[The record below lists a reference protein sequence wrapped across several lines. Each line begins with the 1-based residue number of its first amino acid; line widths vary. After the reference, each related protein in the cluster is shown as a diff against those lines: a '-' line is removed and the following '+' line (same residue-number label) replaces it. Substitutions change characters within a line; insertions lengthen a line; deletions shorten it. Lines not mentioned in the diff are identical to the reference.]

1 METARLE
8 GQARLVAQVISK
20 GLCVRCGACV
30 GLCPYFDY
38 FDGKVMVTDP
48 CPAGTFQCLQI
59 CPRAGYSDTSPVTGE
74 TTGDI
79 GPYREILI
87 ARSTDETIRSRSQYG
102 GVVSALVIFA
112 LEKRRIESAVL
123 TDVGDSLAPKGK
135 RVQMK
140 KEVLE
145 CAGSRYSASGSL
157 SEMNR
162 AIKRGH
168 RRLGVV
174 GLPCQMEALA
184 RMRLMRP
191 DGNERA
197 EAVALRI
204 GLFCTWAIDYSQ
216 LEAYLIRQEVEAP
229 LLKFDIPPPPSEQF
243 KVLTAAGWTHFP
255 LSDVRQ
261 MVQNGCSLC
270 EDMTAEQAD
279 ISVGTVEGQEGWNTV
294 IVRTD
299 TGSQLVKRAVEE
311 GWLETGRLSDENL
324 DHLKE
329 AARNKR
335 ERARRVAIESSESN
349 E

>member
-1 METARLE
+1 
-8 GQARLVAQVISK
+8 
-20 GLCVRCGACV
+20 
-30 GLCPYFDY
+30 
-38 FDGKVMVTDP
+38 
-48 CPAGTFQCLQI
+48 
-59 CPRAGYSDTSPVTGE
+59 
-74 TTGDI
+74 
-79 GPYREILI
+79 
-87 ARSTDETIRSRSQYG
+87 
-102 GVVSALVIFA
+102 
-112 LEKRRIESAVL
+112 
-123 TDVGDSLAPKGK
+123 
-135 RVQMK
+135 
-140 KEVLE
+140 
-145 CAGSRYSASGSL
+145 
-157 SEMNR
+157 
-162 AIKRGH
+162 
-168 RRLGVV
+168 
-174 GLPCQMEALA
+174 MEALA

-243 KVLTAAGWTHFP
+243 KVLTAGGWTHFP

-261 MVQNGCSLC
+261 MVQNGCSVC

-311 GWLETGRLSDENL
+311 GWLETGRLPDENL

-329 AARNKR
+329 AARKKR
-335 ERARRVAIESSESN
+335 ERARRMAIESSE
-349 E
+349 